1 MAAYC
6 SGVGRCDGI
15 GSLFGRFA
23 GGAEFEAPVQ
33 RQKIRIREF
42 QQIFSLKRGKLC

>member
-23 GGAEFEAPVQ
+23 GGAIGAAA
-33 RQKIRIREF
+33 QKKSIKNVFR
-42 QQIFSLKRGKLC
+42 